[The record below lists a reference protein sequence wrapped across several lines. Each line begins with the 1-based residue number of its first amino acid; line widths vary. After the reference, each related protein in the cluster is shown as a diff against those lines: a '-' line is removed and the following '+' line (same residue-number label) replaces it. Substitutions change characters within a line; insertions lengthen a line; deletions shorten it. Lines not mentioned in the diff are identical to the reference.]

1 MEYKQFVI
9 NAFEQESGRW
19 RARVQ
24 RANGKPLKATGR
36 TRLEQFVTGIDAASP
51 DAAMV
56 MAMEAIDAGSF
67 SRHTTRSTERFWR
80 RGGDSLGDRPM
91 DDRQA
96 GNRQIG
102 NRQIGSRQMGN
113 RQIGNRQR
121 A

>member
-36 TRLEQFVTGIDAASP
+36 TRLEQFVTGSDAASP

-80 RGGDSLGDRPM
+80 RGGDAMGNLQM

-96 GNRQIG
+96 GNRHIG
-102 NRQIGSRQMGN
+102 NRQMSN
-113 RQIGNRQR
+113 RQTGNRQR